1 MKRVELESFL
11 KSFLLFLFSMG
22 TLIGTIYF
30 INHTQETHQLD
41 ETLFNEMRLCS
52 FTLDCPKYAID
63 FVEKKEQELY
73 TLTKR
78 EEGLFSYYPVTNATQ
93 NLIEISYAKTLYE
106 KELKRVFDAT
116 LREFFLAMSA
126 VFLFSILFALYTLYP
141 LRNALRLTQE
151 FVKDILHDFNTPLS
165 TLRLN
170 ASMLAKEGIQNN
182 KIERIQKSVAT
193 ILHLQANLRLYL
205 ENTPLQ
211 KEEFDI
217 GALIDERLQEI
228 AMNYKELRLENRVK
242 NKRLFTNRGAFVRIL
257 DNLLINAAKYNTKEG
272 SIEVYL
278 EGENTLCIK
287 DSGKGIKNPSKIFD
301 RFYKEHERGLGIGLH
316 IVKKLSTELG
326 MKLRVE
332 SKLGA
337 GSTFYLKFV

>member
-1 MKRVELESFL
+1 
-11 KSFLLFLFSMG
+11 
-22 TLIGTIYF
+22 
-30 INHTQETHQLD
+30 
-41 ETLFNEMRLCS
+41 
-52 FTLDCPKYAID
+52 
-63 FVEKKEQELY
+63 
-73 TLTKR
+73 
-78 EEGLFSYYPVTNATQ
+78 
-93 NLIEISYAKTLYE
+93 
-106 KELKRVFDAT
+106 
-116 LREFFLAMSA
+116 
-126 VFLFSILFALYTLYP
+126 
-141 LRNALRLTQE
+141 
-151 FVKDILHDFNTPLS
+151 
-165 TLRLN
+165 
-170 ASMLAKEGIQNN
+170 MLAKEGIQNN